1 MTTSAPQTT
10 PPAPPAEAA
19 AGRWIG
25 GPPPG
30 SPSPVGRAGRRSW
43 SLRREIVVGYSTVLL
58 IALALFAFAT
68 YLILRQT
75 LARTGTQS
83 LRGTAAAAEQ
93 LILPANIPRVAVEE
107 TRLPPGPGEVEALRR
122 RSRLATGD
130 VVQIFVARSGEVEK
144 RALQSFALIALIL
157 IPVTALA
164 AAGVGYSLANRILL
178 PLNRLVTA
186 TREIG
191 GLAGL
196 GRRVEEP
203 EHPTELR
210 ELSMAFNEM
219 LGRLQ
224 RAVEALRSF
233 TADASHE
240 LRTPLTAIRGTAEVA
255 LARERSSDELRETL
269 GEVLDETQQM
279 LRLVEDLLTLAR
291 GDQAVAPAL
300 EPVDVAAVLRDVQD
314 VGEALAMGKDVA
326 VRLDA
331 PENLSVLG
339 AAGPLRRLFLNLVS
353 NAVKFTERGSVTI
366 AARVVDE
373 PMPAPLP
380 VAAAEEGAAPLPVP
394 AARRCVEVSVADTG
408 AGIAADALPRVFDR
422 FYRAD
427 AARERS
433 GGTGLG
439 LAIARMIAEQH
450 GGTVTAQSQL
460 GRGSTFTVRL
470 PAREG

>member
-1 MTTSAPQTT
+1 MKET
-10 PPAPPAEAA
+10 PPRPAAPSPFAPAGARTGADAGAA
-19 AGRWIG
+19 APAWRNG
-25 GPPPG
+25 
-30 SPSPVGRAGRRSW
+30 W
-43 SLRREIVVGYSTVLL
+43 SLRREIVVGYSTLL
-58 IALALFAFAT
+58 LVALMLFAGAT

-75 LARTGTQS
+75 LARAGTQS
-83 LRGTAAAAEQ
+83 LRETAAAAEQ
-93 LILPANIPRVAVEE
+93 LILPPNIPRIAVEE
-107 TRLPPGPGEVEALRR
+107 TRLPPAPGEVEALRR

-130 VVQIFVARSGEVEK
+130 VIQIFVARSGEVEK

-164 AAGVGYSLANRILL
+164 AAGVGYSVANRILQ
-178 PLNRLVTA
+178 PLNRLVGA

-191 GLAGL
+191 IAGLA
-196 GRRVEEP
+196 RRVEEP

-219 LGRLQ
+219 LARLQ

-255 LARERSSDELRETL
+255 LARDRSSDELRETL

-279 LRLVEDLLTLAR
+279 LSLVEDLLTLAR
-291 GDQAVAPAL
+291 GDQSVAPAL
-300 EPVDVAAVLRDVQD
+300 EPVDLALVLRDVQD
-314 VGEALAMGKDVA
+314 VGEALAMGKEVE
-326 VRLDA
+326 VRLRT
-331 PENLSVLG
+331 PEHLPVMG

-353 NAVKFTERGSVTI
+353 NAVKFTERGTVDI
-366 AARVVDE
+366 GARMVDE
-373 PMPAPLP
+373 PPPP
-380 VAAAEEGAAPLPVP
+380 PAAEEIQAPLPVP
-394 AARRCVEVSVADTG
+394 PARRSVEVTVTDTG
-408 AGIAADALPRVFDR
+408 VGIAAEALPRVFDR

-450 GGTVTAQSQL
+450 GGAITAQSHP
-460 GRGSTFTVRL
+460 GRGSTFTVRF
-470 PAREG
+470 PALE